1 MQREEREGRLPA
13 PDPARDLVAS
23 ALLFNIGFLH
33 VAVLGSYGPAAGVL
47 QQARA
52 LREPVLGETHALTVQ
67 AVVSRGWA
75 LTLDGQTLLA
85 VEELT
90 G

>member
-1 MQREEREGRLPA
+1 MQQEDPERRSA
-13 PDPARDLVAS
+13 DWDLLAS
-23 ALLFNIGFLH
+23 ALLFNIGFLRL
-33 VAVLGSYGPAAGVL
+33 AVLGSYRSAAEVL

-52 LREPVLGETHALTVQ
+52 LREPVLGEAHALTVQ

-75 LTLDGQTLLA
+75 LTLDGKTKLA